1 MSWPE
6 FDADHL
12 IVSSSQM
19 RGLEEKLFS
28 YGMPEEAL
36 MEKVGL
42 KMKSW
47 FMENRKFLTKG
58 VLVLIGPGHNGGD
71 GLVLARELH
80 LAGVEV
86 SLWCPLEI
94 KKPLTAK
101 HHSYCIS
108 IGITQLQS
116 EPDASDKAL
125 WIEALFGLSQTRPIP
140 QEIGRLLK
148 TREELRPG
156 NLISLDVPAGICSE
170 NGRIFE
176 TGAAKAAFTLTVGL
190 IKAGLIQDRA
200 LHNVGTLLRLDIG
213 IPEVLLD
220 SFPNKTPL
228 KISSND
234 IETFNLPEIAPNSSK
249 YQRGRLFVIAG
260 SKKYKGASLLA
271 LQGAIASG
279 VGSIQ
284 TVLPPDIANSLFG
297 ILPEVI
303 FHNYSYSQD
312 EDIYLEKCLKKIN
325 LTRIDSLLIGPGLGL
340 ANENWDQFALALEEF
355 TGLLVLDADGL
366 NRLSSSNEGWKWL
379 RKRKGFT
386 WITPHIDEFSRLFPE
401 IDPSCPLKAAALA
414 AEASGV
420 GVLIKGAHSVIASPT
435 GSVWQLVNTSSVVAR
450 TGLGDLLAG
459 FIAGIGAQGIC
470 SKNKLKYDLF
480 ALAVL
485 IHAHAA
491 KKCEEGSNASLIA
504 KKLGKVLKN
513 LQHQ

>member
-1 MSWPE
+1 MSWPAS
-6 FDADHL
+6 DADHL

-42 KMKSW
+42 RIKGW
-47 FMENRKFLTKG
+47 FMENREFLNKG
-58 VLVLIGPGHNGGD
+58 VLVLVGPGHNGGD
-71 GLVLARELH
+71 GLVLARELY

-101 HHSYCIS
+101 HLSYCIS

-116 EPDASDKAL
+116 EPDASDQAL
-125 WIEALFGLSQTRPIP
+125 WIEALFGLSQTRSIP
-140 QEIGRLLK
+140 KEIGRLLK
-148 TREELRPG
+148 TREELKPG
-156 NLISLDVPAGICSE
+156 HLISLDVPAGICSE
-170 NGRIFE
+170 DGRIFE

-190 IKAGLIQDRA
+190 IKTGLIQDRS
-200 LHNVGTLLRLDIG
+200 LHYVGTLVRLDIG
-213 IPEVLLD
+213 IPKAFFD
-220 SFPNKTPL
+220 SLPNKTPL

-234 IETFNLPEIAPNSSK
+234 IASFNFPEICPNSSK

-260 SKKYKGASLLA
+260 CKKYKGASLLA
-271 LQGAIASG
+271 LKGAIASG

-284 TVLPPDIANSLFG
+284 TVLPSDISNSLFG
-297 ILPEVI
+297 IVPEVI
-303 FHNYSYSQD
+303 FHNYSYSQY
-312 EDIYLEKCLKKIN
+312 EEIYLAKCLEKIN
-325 LTRIDSLLIGPGLGL
+325 FSRIDSLLIGPGLGL
-340 ANENWDQFALALEEF
+340 ANENWDHFALALEEF
-355 TGLLVLDADGL
+355 AGLLVLDADGL
-366 NRLSSSNEGWKWL
+366 NRLSSSNEGWEWL
-379 RKRKGFT
+379 RKRKGLT

-401 IDPSCPLKAAALA
+401 LDPSCPLRAAALA

-420 GVLIKGAHSVIASPT
+420 GVLIKGAHSVIASPS

-459 FIAGIGAQGIC
+459 FVAGIGAMGSC
-470 SKNKLKYDLF
+470 SENKLNYDLF

-485 IHAHAA
+485 IHADAA

-504 KKLGKVLKN
+504 KKLGMVMKK
-513 LQHQ
+513 LQH